1 MKSTTTLLVAA
12 TTLAAFVNADMLQI
26 NNPTA
31 GTIWTAGVSNFVGW
45 TGNCASMGDAA
56 KNVTVIL
63 NTGPSDAVRYVATL
77 GTLDCSGSSTRTDL
91 TVPLSVSTGTYSIVV
106 RTDPQLSYTNMFTI
120 NNPNAPATEAPPS
133 AEGPASGD
141 AGAGAGAGIDVGA
154 GAGSAGSGSPS
165 TTQPEGQNSGV
176 SVQANAM
183 LVGLGA
189 AAMVA
194 TQLLM

>member
-1 MKSTTTLLVAA
+1 MKFSTTLLVAA
-12 TTLAAFVNADMLQI
+12 TTLAAYVNADMLQI

-31 GTIWTAGVSNFVGW
+31 GTVWTAGVSNFVGW
-45 TGNCASMGDAA
+45 TGNCASMGEAA

-91 TVPLSVSTGTYSIVV
+91 TVPLTVTSGTYSIVV

-120 NNPNAPATEAPPS
+120 NNPAEAPATPTSPTTGETP
-133 AEGPASGD
+133 
-141 AGAGAGAGIDVGA
+141 GAGNGGGVTVG
-154 GAGSAGSGSPS
+154 GGNSNGTPSAGSGAAGSKS
-165 TTQPEGQNSGV
+165 RMDV
-176 SVQANAM
+176 V

-189 AAMVA
+189 AALAA
-194 TQLLM
+194 TQLLL

>member
-1 MKSTTTLLVAA
+1 MKFSTTLLVAT
-12 TTLAAFVNADMLQI
+12 TTLAAYVHADMLQI

-31 GTIWTAGVSNFVGW
+31 GTVWTAGVSNFVGW
-45 TGNCASMGDAA
+45 TGNCASMGAAA

-91 TVPLSVSTGTYSIVV
+91 TVPLTVTSGTYSIVV

-120 NNPNAPATEAPPS
+120 TNPAEAPATSPTSPTTGEMPGNGDGATVGGGNSNAP
-133 AEGPASGD
+133 
-141 AGAGAGAGIDVGA
+141 
-154 GAGSAGSGSPS
+154 SAGSGAAGSKS
-165 TTQPEGQNSGV
+165 RMDV
-176 SVQANAM
+176 V

-189 AAMVA
+189 AALAA
-194 TQLLM
+194 TQLLL

>member
-1 MKSTTTLLVAA
+1 MKFTTTLLAAA
-12 TTLAAFVNADMLQI
+12 TTLAAYVNADMLQI

-63 NTGPSDAVRYVATL
+63 NTGPSEAVRYVATL

-91 TVPLSVSTGTYSIVV
+91 TVPLSVATGTYSIVV

-120 NNPNAPATEAPPS
+120 NNPNTPASEAPPS
-133 AEGPASGD
+133 AEGPTGGD
-141 AGAGAGAGIDVGA
+141 AGAGTGGGAGG
-154 GAGSAGSGSPS
+154 AGSGSPS
-165 TTQPEGQNSGV
+165 TTQPKEQSSGV
-176 SVQANAM
+176 SVQANAV

-189 AAMVA
+189 AAVAA

>member
-1 MKSTTTLLVAA
+1 MKFTATFLAA
-12 TTLAAFVNADMLQI
+12 AITLAANVNADMLQI

-31 GTIWTAGVSNFVGW
+31 GTVWTAGVSNFVGW
-45 TGNCASMGDAA
+45 TGNCASMGATA

-91 TVPLSVSTGTYSIVV
+91 TVPLSIATGTYSIVV

-120 NNPNAPATEAPPS
+120 NNPSSPATETPSTAAPS
-133 AEGPASGD
+133 AASS
-141 AGAGAGAGIDVGA
+141 VA
-154 GAGSAGSGSPS
+154 GAGSSSGSNAGSAPAP
-165 TTQPEGQNSGV
+165 TTAAVAGKNSGECV
-176 SVQANAM
+176 KANTI
-183 LVGLGA
+183 LIGLGA
-189 AAMVA
+189 AALAV